1 MQEPQHEQQR
11 NRPPLTTRSSSKKK
25 REMIKGVRFPS
36 RRQIMEQARQISRR
50 STYALS
56 EMIAMWG
63 DDEEH
68 DKQRNELSEEVGK
81 YEMGLHDSDNINF
94 TTMGV
99 EHLIDESRYNEKV
112 QLRED
117 AYQAVLWEQHYQRE
131 EEDQI
136 LAEKGIVVGENTSP
150 EDAAQVLSDE
160 HFERNGAALSEVYQT
175 VSKRASNQAVEEAK
189 RLSAELEELNK
200 EDEKQYET
208 PLSKRASLLFA
219 NANNST
225 RNLFQRCR
233 QLSGR
238 FVTPIKEASFRIKK

>member
-1 MQEPQHEQQR
+1 
-11 NRPPLTTRSSSKKK
+11 
-25 REMIKGVRFPS
+25 
-36 RRQIMEQARQISRR
+36 MEQARQISRR

-56 EMIAMWG
+56 EMLAMWG

-68 DKQRNELSEEVGK
+68 DKQRNELNEEVDK

-99 EHLIDESRYNEKV
+99 EHLIDETRYNEKV

-136 LAEKGIVVGENTSP
+136 LAEKGIVVGGDDASSADAEA
-150 EDAAQVLSDE
+150 AAQVLSDE
-160 HFERNGAALSEVYQT
+160 HYERNGAALSEVYQT
-175 VSKRASNQAVEEAK
+175 VSKKASDQAVEEAK
-189 RLSAELEELNK
+189 RLSAELQELNK
-200 EDEKQYET
+200 EDDDDDVGKNYYET

-238 FVTPIKEASFRIKK
+238 FVTTPIKEASFRIQK